1 MNLHYLHVWVHEP
14 YFTMFRYINLFF
26 TMYMFR
32 YMNLIFTIYK
42 GDGGVGTF
50 DVGGW
55 GACLHFWFKSSNFLG
70 ARLIRV
76 RNSYDKIKLNF
87 NDL

>member
-1 MNLHYLHVWVHEP
+1 MVEIGQ
-14 YFTMFRYINLFF
+14 FSKRMEKKEF
-26 TMYMFR
+26 
-32 YMNLIFTIYK
+32 LIK

-50 DVGGW
+50 HVGG
-55 GACLHFWFKSSNFLG
+55 GACLHLWFKSYNFLG

-76 RNSYDKIKLNF
+76 RNSYNKFKLNF